1 MSVEQ
6 ELISLRARVAELED
20 RLDFLFKRL
29 EIEYSDNPKTSD
41 ARIIEFL
48 KKGQKIEAIKVYREL
63 TNTSLAEAKQAVERI
78 EVSLGL

>member
-29 EIEYSDNPKTSD
+29 EIEYSDNPNTTD

-78 EVSLGL
+78 EASLGL

>member
-29 EIEYSDNPKTSD
+29 EIEYSDNPTTTD

-78 EVSLGL
+78 EASLGL